1 MINCRAIEK
10 LRTKQVYSI
19 EGNIGAGK
27 TTVLNILG
35 KSLKD
40 VYFVEE
46 PVKEWQNIGGMNLL
60 EKFYL
65 DSERWGFSFEFYVML
80 SKLKAL
86 TKAAESNK
94 SIIILE
100 RSLLS
105 NKVFMD
111 ISFKLEKLNDLEY
124 TMLKNTWEFYMNN
137 VYPILSGVLYLNTSV
152 DVCVTRIAKRNR
164 QEESSVDAGYLRLIH
179 EHLEKNISELKIPI
193 LVINGDFDLDR
204 DVLKI
209 TTGINDFMENKQSI
223 TI

>member
-60 EKFYL
+60 EKFYS

-86 TKAAESNK
+86 TKAAESTK

-124 TMLKNTWEFYMNN
+124 KMLKNTWEFYMNN

-152 DVCVTRIAKRNR
+152 DVCVSRIAKRNR

-204 DVLKI
+204 DVLKM